1 MASVASAV
9 ERLVALIPEPITTP
23 KPVIVQPNFP
33 RPPPVSSYEFNPIG
47 PTRGPLPSRRPFFS
61 TTSSKRQKSA
71 PEVLQVLLENEDP
84 MDRLEKTENP
94 APPEMTPKTCSWSLP
109 STPAAPLAPRDP
121 PGPPGALGKKGR
133 PGDRGADGE
142 AGQEGAEG
150 PAGDRGEEGEPGA
163 DSEYC
168 PCPHRVYSRVEL
180 LRSIV

>member
-94 APPEMTPKTCSWSLP
+94 APPEMTPKTCS
-109 STPAAPLAPRDP
+109 
-121 PGPPGALGKKGR
+121 R